1 MKEYTG
7 KTVEEAL
14 ESASAETGVSIDELI
29 YVVSEEKKGIF
40 SKKATIQVFGIEDAV
55 QYGEEYLKPL
65 LVIISEK
72 KLKVI
77 LPYLYSLGVVST
89 VINSASILSLSID
102 EIIERKELLD
112 YLGEPMVVGSRFNS
126 VFGLSKKKYLKKLEE
141 LNINGQ
147 MIR

>member
-1 MKEYTG
+1 MKEN
-7 KTVEEAL
+7 
-14 ESASAETGVSIDELI
+14 
-29 YVVSEEKKGIF
+29 
-40 SKKATIQVFGIEDAV
+40 
-55 QYGEEYLKPL
+55 YGEEYLKPL

-89 VINSASILSLSID
+89 VINSASILSLSIE

-112 YLGEPMVVGSRFNS
+112 YLGEPMVVGERFNS
-126 VFGLSKKKYLKKLEE
+126 IFGLSRKKYLKKLEE